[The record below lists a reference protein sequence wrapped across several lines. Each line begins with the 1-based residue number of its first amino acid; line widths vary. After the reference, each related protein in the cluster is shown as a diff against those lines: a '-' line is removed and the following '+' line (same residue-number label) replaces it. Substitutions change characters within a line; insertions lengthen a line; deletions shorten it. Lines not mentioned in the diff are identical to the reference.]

1 MGHTV
6 AAAPLQLVMITM
18 VRGMVDPVKCY
29 LYAVQSPCKIW
40 LLYIESMWRYV
51 WGLKKIGGTG
61 APTP

>member
-1 MGHTV
+1 
-6 AAAPLQLVMITM
+6 M

-40 LLYIESMWRYV
+40 LLYIESMWTYV
-51 WGLKKIGGTG
+51 WGLEKFGGSG